1 MTSVNVTTPGS
12 PTCEQV
18 RKALGLWHKS
28 PAHDSPLVGLLV
40 VQEAMA
46 NAGGNLRLATNQVLH
61 RALTTL
67 GAHHADEAALLRV
80 RYLDAKTVHLLSIER
95 NLAQATIYYQQQQAI
110 GLLTGIIHDM
120 EQEAR
125 NSRRAT
131 LKHRLPQPVPPALV
145 GVNQHLDRLMRLI
158 KAPDGPTLLQVDGIG
173 GSGKSALIDALLCAV
188 IEQECCADVVWISA
202 KRQRY
207 RLDGSLRPGPGA
219 DLTDGGLIE
228 ELTRL
233 LRPEGRDP
241 AQKVQGSATLSG
253 GAGQANRY
261 VVLDDFE
268 AVDDVAPVV
277 AMIQRHAGAS
287 RFILISRRTLYWQ
300 PGIYHFR
307 LPELSEADAL
317 RLVRQEAELRNL
329 PALAEASDDSLQPI
343 YAAVGGNPLALR
355 LVASQAHVHPL
366 PVILGDLAAAR
377 GAAVQSLYTYIY
389 RFAWDSLDERA
400 RRVLLAMRSVGPEG
414 GDPDEVAQAS
424 HVSSDALRQALGA
437 LVELNLVDCWG
448 DLNHRRYSI
457 RNLTCSFLQ
466 EQAARWKGS

>member
-1 MTSVNVTTPGS
+1 
-12 PTCEQV
+12 
-18 RKALGLWHKS
+18 
-28 PAHDSPLVGLLV
+28 
-40 VQEAMA
+40 VQAAVA

-67 GAHHADEAALLRV
+67 SAHHADEAALLRV

-95 NLAQATIYYQQQQAI
+95 NMAQATIYYQQQQAI
-110 GLLTGIIHDM
+110 GLLAAIIREM

-125 NSRRAT
+125 TGRRAA
-131 LKHRLPQPVPPALV
+131 LQHSLPQPVSTALV
-145 GVNQHLDRLMRLI
+145 GVEEHLDRLMRLI
-158 KAPDGPTLLQVDGIG
+158 MAPDGPTLLQVDGIG
-173 GSGKSALIDALLCAV
+173 GSGKSALIDALLRIV
-188 IEQECCADVVWISA
+188 IDRECCTDVTWLNA
-202 KRQRY
+202 QRQCF

-219 DLTDGGLIE
+219 DFTDGGLME

-233 LRPEGRDP
+233 LRTQGRDP
-241 AQKVQGSATLSG
+241 AQTAQRAATVPG
-253 GAGQANRY
+253 GAGQANRF

-277 AMIQRHAGAS
+277 TMIQRHAGAS

-307 LPELSEADAL
+307 LPELSEVDAL

-355 LVASQAHVHPL
+355 LVASQAHVHPM
-366 PVILGDLAAAR
+366 PVILGDLAAAQSE
-377 GAAVQSLYTYIY
+377 AVQSLYTYIY

-448 DLNHRRYSI
+448 DLNHRHYSI